1 MLLDSFVIIVLVRM
15 EMQTTRRNVSEQ
27 TCYSKRFDFISDLLQ
42 TGKFKLIVILSDE
55 GGMVDD
61 VQPCK
66 SGEQPTLHEILMAEK
81 LDFEAKVQRAA
92 RRKKWLKGSFLLPV
106 LIRLNIHIVVIYSW

>member
-1 MLLDSFVIIVLVRM
+1 MII
-15 EMQTTRRNVSEQ
+15 
-27 TCYSKRFDFISDLLQ
+27 F
-42 TGKFKLIVILSDE
+42 SDE

-92 RRKKWLKGSFLLPV
+92 RRKKWLKGNFLPV
-106 LIRLNIHIVVIYSW
+106 LICLNIHMVFMVNLYLQRTRRYCEHYYPTVLCMEHPVVV